1 MTINIAYHVG
11 VVQKLFSPKSSLAEE
26 KRIQSINQSMNLL
39 KYVLLTDTLLGSSS
53 TTLYQV
59 GRVVR
64 VGGPVQGL
72 NGFLVVLV
80 MIRYMHLSKW
90 LFNTGL
96 ILEYFIKS
104 YRTKNFRIEV
114 LFFSPL
120 QELAGRPIY
129 VQVYDVFL

>member
-26 KRIQSINQSMNLL
+26 KRIQSINQL

-53 TTLYQV
+53 TTLDQV

-72 NGFLVVLV
+72 NGFLVVLL

-120 QELAGRPIY
+120 QELAGIY

>member
-26 KRIQSINQSMNLL
+26 KRIQSINQSINQL

-96 ILEYFIKS
+96 VLEYFIKC

-120 QELAGRPIY
+120 QELAGIY

>member
-1 MTINIAYHVG
+1 M
-11 VVQKLFSPKSSLAEE
+11 
-26 KRIQSINQSMNLL
+26 
-39 KYVLLTDTLLGSSS
+39 LLTDTLLGSSS

-96 ILEYFIKS
+96 ILEYFIKC

-114 LFFSPL
+114 LFFFL
-120 QELAGRPIY
+120 LARTCWYICTSLWCFPIIQIFWTWSNCNNVDYTMLSLKY
-129 VQVYDVFL
+129 VQQINIVEHKSWNLVL

>member
-72 NGFLVVLV
+72 NRFLVVLV

-96 ILEYFIKS
+96 ILEYFIKC

-120 QELAGRPIY
+120 QKLAGIY

>member
-1 MTINIAYHVG
+1 MITHWPSILLITLGWYKNYSPQNQVL
-11 VVQKLFSPKSSLAEE
+11 QK
-26 KRIQSINQSMNLL
+26 KRNQSINQL

-80 MIRYMHLSKW
+80 MIRDMHLSKW

-96 ILEYFIKS
+96 ILEYFIKC

-120 QELAGRPIY
+120 QELAGIY